1 VGILVSLRAAQP
13 GFRPEQVGL
22 ALAVAFCSA
31 GRVEEAGIE
40 YEAAASRF
48 GSVEARARLA
58 LWALENGRREL
69 AERELRELAQVRR
82 HMNRHTKS
90 QYRALFTQLDSAAAR
105 S

>member
-1 VGILVSLRAAQP
+1 
-13 GFRPEQVGL
+13 
-22 ALAVAFCSA
+22 
-31 GRVEEAGIE
+31 
-40 YEAAASRF
+40 
-48 GSVEARARLA
+48 VEARARLA